1 MEILKLDLDVYW
13 DTMLPIIILILF
25 GGIYGAISK
34 SQLINFEKYFAMF
47 KCFFYLLL
55 AVLTL
60 LLDVTVVNDKIT
72 DIDFFLP
79 DKLTIGQFLLIALSV
94 LESCSNLVDVLK
106 APKRESHLLTR
117 KDYWKYKNDNFSI
130 QMKTQMET
138 YNRIHEL
145 EKEVEILK
153 RNNVTTNSFRKKRKR
168 RKKRKK

>member
-1 MEILKLDLDVYW
+1 MEILKLDLDIYW
-13 DTMLPIIILILF
+13 DLMLPIIILILF

-47 KCFFYLLL
+47 KCIFYLLL

-60 LLDVTVVNDKIT
+60 FLDVAVVNDKIT
-72 DIDFFLP
+72 SIDLSLP

-106 APKRESHLLTR
+106 APKSESHLLTR
-117 KDYWKYKNDNFSI
+117 EAYWKYRNDNFPI

-145 EKEVEILK
+145 EKEIEIIK
-153 RNNVTTNSFRKKRKR
+153 RNTVTTNSFRKKRKR
-168 RKKRKK
+168 GKKRKK